1 MPALISSCLAA
12 GALVTLSAL
21 VNVTAHTCQCA
32 STQPIFTSHNGN
44 VHHHCKGWRTLWERI
59 WTLSLVLKEED
70 TIPCL
75 HLPNIEMHYADLE
88 VTGSV
93 STGRKPG

>member
-1 MPALISSCLAA
+1 M
-12 GALVTLSAL
+12 
-21 VNVTAHTCQCA
+21 
-32 STQPIFTSHNGN
+32 
-44 VHHHCKGWRTLWERI
+44 
-59 WTLSLVLKEED
+59 LSLVLKEED